1 MGEPGRVSE
10 FKSFLTI
17 LTIGAI
23 GAIVFTAVTHP
34 DGVKAFFQGA
44 DSLLKSSYGASLGQV
59 A

>member
-1 MGEPGRVSE
+1 MAELRG
-10 FKSFLTI
+10 FLTI

-34 DGVKAFFQGA
+34 DGVAALFNGA
-44 DSLLKSSYGASLGQV
+44 DHLLKTSTAGSLGQV

>member
-1 MGEPGRVSE
+1 MTELRG
-10 FKSFLTI
+10 FLTI

-34 DGVKAFFQGA
+34 DGVRAFFGGV
-44 DSLLKSSYGASLGQV
+44 DSLYKTAQAGSLGQV

>member
-1 MGEPGRVSE
+1 MNELR
-10 FKSFLTI
+10 SFLTI

-34 DGVKAFFQGA
+34 DGIKALFGGV
-44 DSLLKSSYGASLGQV
+44 DSLYKTAQAGSLGQV